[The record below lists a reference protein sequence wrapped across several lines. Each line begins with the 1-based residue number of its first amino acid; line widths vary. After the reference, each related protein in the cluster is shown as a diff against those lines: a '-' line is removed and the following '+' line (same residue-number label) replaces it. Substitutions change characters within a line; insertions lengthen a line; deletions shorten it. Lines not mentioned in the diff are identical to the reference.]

1 MSTDNLPT
9 APRKVEVVTSDSGV
23 LLPRNF
29 DEAWRLADMYKQS
42 GILPKAY
49 DTTQKV
55 MTGMQYALELGLKPL
70 TSLSKIAVIHGTPS
84 VFGDLPLSLA
94 QSKGLVESIDEY
106 WIDKDG
112 KKICAANNNL
122 TAEVFAA
129 VCIMKRKGD
138 PIPIETFFTKD
149 EANKAGLFKN
159 AVWTSYTKRM
169 LRYRARSQA
178 LKDKFPDALN
188 GLAIAEYDHNY
199 LPEAGDENTIDI
211 EVTQP
216 ELTPSQEKLQA
227 AKADEKT
234 GIIEQLCAR
243 ERLVNRREISNT
255 ALRSLGVAELKVE
268 LLEKVPIERLATTLK
283 FLNEA
288 KLASEITTTMQ

>member
-1 MSTDNLPT
+1 MSTDNLST

-29 DEAWRLADMYKQS
+29 DEAWRLAKMYSDS

-49 DTTQKV
+49 DKPEKV

-70 TSLSKIAVIHGTPS
+70 SSLRQIAVIHGTPS

-94 QSKGLVESIDEY
+94 LSKGLVESLDEY

-199 LPEAGDENTIDI
+199 LPEAGNDNTIDI

-227 AKADEKT
+227 AKAEEKSEM
-234 GIIEQLCAR
+234 IELLR
-243 ERLVNRREISNT
+243 ERVKLVNRREISNT
-255 ALRSLGVAELKVE
+255 ALSSLCVTDFKVE
-268 LLEKVPIERLATTLK
+268 SLEKVPIEKLATTLK

-288 KLASEITTTMQ
+288 KLASEVTTTMQ